1 MNRHLAAGEFD
12 VGERIGSERELA
24 ERLGV
29 TRSELR
35 SALDVLERDGQVRRT
50 IGRAGGVFRWDG
62 KIERHL
68 NTIEGVPDMLRQQGF
83 RPGTAVL
90 SSGIGLA
97 SGVEARALRIAPGD
111 RVFRLR
117 RRRDADDIPLSIDHM
132 VLPMALLPGFPN
144 VTLTGSVYRTLAEQ
158 YGIEAGHA
166 NETIDVV
173 AATADQASI
182 LDIDP
187 GDALLE
193 IRRVTYS
200 TQGVP
205 FEFARDFFC
214 AARTRITLSRHG
226 ARWKRAVDH
235 R

>member
-1 MNRHLAAGEFD
+1 M
-12 VGERIGSERELA
+12 GERIGSERELA

-97 SGVEARALRIAPGD
+97 SGVEARALRIAPGE
-111 RVFRLR
+111 RIGIVGASGAGKGAAAFVTSGRRPSARLR
-117 RRRDADDIPLSIDHM
+117 DDRRRCS
-132 VLPMALLPGFPN
+132 
-144 VTLTGSVYRTLAEQ
+144 
-158 YGIEAGHA
+158 
-166 NETIDVV
+166 
-173 AATADQASI
+173 
-182 LDIDP
+182 
-187 GDALLE
+187 
-193 IRRVTYS
+193 
-200 TQGVP
+200 
-205 FEFARDFFC
+205 
-214 AARTRITLSRHG
+214 
-226 ARWKRAVDH
+226 
-235 R
+235 